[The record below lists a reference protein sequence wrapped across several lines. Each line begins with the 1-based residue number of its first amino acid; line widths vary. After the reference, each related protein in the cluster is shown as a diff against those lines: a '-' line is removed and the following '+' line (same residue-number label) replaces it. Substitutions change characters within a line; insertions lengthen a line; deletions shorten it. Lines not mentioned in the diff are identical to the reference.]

1 MFGTIV
7 AQIALR
13 EVAKNDAIVAEHLDP
28 PHFAFARPA
37 RRTISFGL
45 LRFLCAPDRHANRDD
60 DPGHRARHRDERAGL
75 EDLRR
80 IGVEREP
87 PPEEGWR
94 PEEHTSELQSL
105 MRISYAVFCLKKKKT

>member
-37 RRTISFGL
+37 RRTISYGL

-60 DPGHRARHRDERAGL
+60 DPGHRARHRDERAG
-75 EDLRR
+75 RS
-80 IGVEREP
+80 
-87 PPEEGWR
+87 
-94 PEEHTSELQSL
+94 EEHTSELQSL
-105 MRISYAVFCLKKKKT
+105 MRISYAVFCLKKKKKLKSK